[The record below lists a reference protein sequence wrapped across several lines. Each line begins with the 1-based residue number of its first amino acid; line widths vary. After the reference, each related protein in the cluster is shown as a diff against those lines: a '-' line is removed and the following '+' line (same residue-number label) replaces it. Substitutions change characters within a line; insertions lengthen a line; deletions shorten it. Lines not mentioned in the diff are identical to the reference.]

1 LSQFNNSE
9 LSANIS
15 SQRFLNPRLFN
26 ATIFRDVTR
35 EYDAFEKDIAVLN
48 VFFESPT
55 GVNFINVKC
64 TNFLYECCFN
74 SFYNVHDTIKKLQK
88 QRSYEKFARLT
99 LMKLTAVL
107 QYTTKQSR
115 TWIDFVSAVGGNGGL
130 FIGFSL
136 VTILEFIW
144 ILIQLLLIFLKP
156 QEIAR

>member
-1 LSQFNNSE
+1 MYEFFVQTSFSSYVLALSKN
-9 LSANIS
+9 L
-15 SQRFLNPRLFN
+15 
-26 ATIFRDVTR
+26 
-35 EYDAFEKDIAVLN
+35 
-48 VFFESPT
+48 
-55 GVNFINVKC
+55 
-64 TNFLYECCFN
+64 
-74 SFYNVHDTIKKLQK
+74 
-88 QRSYEKFARLT
+88 YEKFARLT